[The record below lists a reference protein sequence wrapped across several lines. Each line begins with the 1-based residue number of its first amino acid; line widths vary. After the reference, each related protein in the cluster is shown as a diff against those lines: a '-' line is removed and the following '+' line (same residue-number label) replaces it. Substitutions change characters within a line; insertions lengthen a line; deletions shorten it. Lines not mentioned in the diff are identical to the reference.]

1 MKIKLG
7 TMSHVLGIMDAKDM
21 VLTSKEL
28 LLKLAVPKKQT
39 KSLKTTLYEIVNKKY
54 YINFLKYFMSV

>member
-1 MKIKLG
+1 
-7 TMSHVLGIMDAKDM
+7 MSHVLGIMHAKDM